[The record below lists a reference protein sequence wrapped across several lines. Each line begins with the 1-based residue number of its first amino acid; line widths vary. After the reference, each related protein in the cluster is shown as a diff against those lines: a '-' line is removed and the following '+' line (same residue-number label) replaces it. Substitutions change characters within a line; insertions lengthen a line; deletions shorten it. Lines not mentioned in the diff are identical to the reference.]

1 MKFSNHTKAFI
12 ILTCLSPIAH
22 GASPD
27 EKTAD
32 LSRGISHSHGPTA
45 LQARIA
51 ANLLVE
57 RSVAAEVP
65 ATLAEV
71 AAASREVAASARS
84 IAAEARC
91 HAAQRRDLLQ
101 NANDAVLRATQNS
114 ADDATMKDL
123 ENARALAYSLSEQAE
138 GIAERTLN
146 VAHIYTM
153 QALEDHQAA
162 EDEKA

>member
-57 RSVAAEVP
+57 RSVADEVP

-71 AAASREVAASARS
+71 AAASRELAASARAFTQTAGEAVDKLEKLLNVLTNTNAS
-84 IAAEARC
+84 EQQIKDTEDMLVGARICLVAARA
-91 HAAQRRDLLQ
+91 
-101 NANDAVLRATQNS
+101 DAVNYTRQAIADAKATS
-114 ADDATMKDL
+114 EAAPKT
-123 ENARALAYSLSEQAE
+123 AR
-138 GIAERTLN
+138 
-146 VAHIYTM
+146 
-153 QALEDHQAA
+153 
-162 EDEKA
+162 